1 MRRSFSFCGSFEKT
15 GKIGKYS
22 HLDLLITEIYC
33 IIKWSAKRR
42 NGDEYDWK
50 IRRAYRELSASNTDF
65 HNCPINPSGDSF
77 CHQSRIK
84 RKEKRE
90 LLSQINKAVSEI
102 NTTVNSLNEKK
113 TEVVYIDNRIPQAP
127 VCPPAVETA
136 PEAAETKPESSA
148 KEEEQTDEVKEEAT
162 AEAEVKTQ
170 TVKKF
175 FERDCAV
182 SKTAEPT
189 V

>member
-1 MRRSFSFCGSFEKT
+1 MNT
-15 GKIGKYS
+15 IGKFGELIVNYQHPIQIS
-22 HLDLLITEIYC
+22 IIALLILLAIVFV
-33 IIKWSAKRR
+33 IRAGLNAK
-42 NGDEYDWK
+42 K
-50 IRRAYRELSASNTDF
+50 
-65 HNCPINPSGDSF
+65 
-77 CHQSRIK
+77 
-84 RKEKRE
+84 KRE

-182 SKTAEPT
+182 SKNGRTYSVEELQNQIRE
-189 V
+189 